1 MSEDTIFICYE
12 NTNQSSSIGLYK
24 DVYFIRIY
32 NYSKNSI
39 DLRRLA
45 KYFERLNSIA
55 CRKMR

>member
-12 NTNQSSSIGLYK
+12 SINQSSSIGLYK
-24 DVYFIRIY
+24 DVCFIRIY

-45 KYFERLNSIA
+45 KYFEGLNSIA
-55 CRKMR
+55 CRKIR